1 MLENEAL
8 EKKLDEALAL
18 LRVLRPPVRRIAVQ
32 VDKEQV
38 LLKPI
43 EVVYFTTSEERG
55 LLVATIDGKQYYN
68 FKGLA
73 DMERLL
79 ADDPRFMRVHKS
91 FIVNLEHVTRVKT
104 VEGGRELSFDV
115 LPELRI
121 KVAQDKV
128 KALEAYFGL

>member
-1 MLENEAL
+1 MPESDEI

-32 VDKEQV
+32 EDKEQL
-38 LLKPI
+38 LLKPMEI
-43 EVVYFTTSEERG
+43 VYFTSEDRG
-55 LLVATIDGKQYYN
+55 LRVVTTDGKPHFN

-73 DMERLL
+73 DMEKLL

-91 FIVNLEHVTRVKT
+91 FIVNLEHVSRVKT
-104 VEGGRELSFDV
+104 IEGGRELQFDV
-115 LPELRI
+115 QPELRI
-121 KVAQDKV
+121 KVSQDRV

>member
-1 MLENEAL
+1 MNSEELD
-8 EKKLDEALAL
+8 KKLDEALAL

-32 VDKEQV
+32 EDKEQL
-38 LLKPI
+38 LLKPEEI
-43 EVVYFTTSEERG
+43 VYFTTEDRG
-55 LLVATIDGKQYYN
+55 LRIITANGGQHYN

-73 DMERLL
+73 DMEKLL

-121 KVAQDKV
+121 KVAQDNV